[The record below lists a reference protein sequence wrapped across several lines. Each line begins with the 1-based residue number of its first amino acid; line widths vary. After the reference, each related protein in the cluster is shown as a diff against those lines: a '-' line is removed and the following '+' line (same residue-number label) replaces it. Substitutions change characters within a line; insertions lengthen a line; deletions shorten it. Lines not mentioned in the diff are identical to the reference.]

1 MKRFLVA
8 FVVLV
13 FIASASFAQRRDR
26 DFDGRRD
33 FSRWTFD
40 GGAGLFYDQ
49 AALPA
54 GATDASPPSYN
65 LRGAIFGDV
74 TYHVNRAFGLGWE
87 TGLGF
92 FPSTLSVN
100 GTNQSYTQFDVP
112 IRLFVLGQ
120 GGPFFIQPLG
130 GLFLWESS
138 PSLPGA
144 AGSLQAGMELGAR
157 AGVGGPLFRFY
168 AEASYVTGNVSFPR
182 FGFGGMIRLFR
193 F

>member
-1 MKRFLVA
+1 MKRALLVLGMIISATAATFALPRWYENRPA
-8 FVVLV
+8 F
-13 FIASASFAQRRDR
+13 A
-26 DFDGRRD
+26 
-33 FSRWTFD
+33 RWTFD

-54 GATDASPPSYN
+54 GTTDVNAPSYN
-65 LRGAIFGDV
+65 LRGEIFGDV
-74 TYHVNRAFGLGWE
+74 TYHVNRAFALGWE

-92 FPSTLSVN
+92 FPTTLAVS
-100 GTNQSYTQFDVP
+100 GANQSYTQFDIP

-130 GLFLWESS
+130 GVFLWESS
-138 PSLPGA
+138 PSLPGE
-144 AGSLQAGMELGAR
+144 AGSLQTGLELGAR
-157 AGVGGPLFRFY
+157 GGIGGPLFRLY
-168 AEASYVTGNVSFPR
+168 AEASYVTGSTSFPR